1 MRTSTKLVGA
11 LALAAVAVASSAAY
25 TAGGVTAPASS
36 FVGGSVSQNLTGAT
50 LTSVVYDTDEAA
62 NKITSVT
69 LTFSD
74 TAADAKI
81 PTIAFS
87 GAVVNGT
94 YTCAAVEAAGH
105 TTLCSAAPTKADNN
119 ATSLSITVA

>member
-1 MRTSTKLVGA
+1 MRKSTKIFSVVAVGA
-11 LALAAVAVASSAAY
+11 VVAASSAAY

-36 FVGGSVSQNLTGAT
+36 FVGGSVTQSLTGAA
-50 LTSVVYDTDEAA
+50 LASVVYDTDEAL

-69 LTFSD
+69 LTFTDAS
-74 TAADAKI
+74 ADAKI

-87 GAVVNGT
+87 GAAVNGT

-105 TTLCSAAPTKADNN
+105 TSLCSAAPTKADNN
-119 ATSLSITVA
+119 ATGLTITVA

>member
-1 MRTSTKLVGA
+1 MRTTTKVFGIVAIGA
-11 LALAAVAVASSAAY
+11 VVAASSSAF
-25 TAGGVTAPASS
+25 TAGGVTAPTSA
-36 FVGGSVSQNLTGAT
+36 FVGGSVSQSITGAA
-50 LTSVVYDTDEAA
+50 LSSVVYDTDEAL

-74 TAADAKI
+74 SAADAKI

-87 GAVVNGT
+87 GAAINGT

-105 TTLCSAAPTKADNN
+105 TSLCSAAPTKADNN
-119 ATSLSITVA
+119 ATNLSITVA

>member
-1 MRTSTKLVGA
+1 MRTTTKLFG
-11 LALAAVAVASSAAY
+11 AVAIGAVVVASGAAY
-25 TAGGVTAPASS
+25 TAGGITAPASS
-36 FVGGSVSQNLTGAT
+36 FVGGSVSQTLTGAA
-50 LTSVVYDTDEAA
+50 LSSVVYDTDEAM

-74 TAADAKI
+74 DAADAKI
-81 PTIAFS
+81 PVIAFG

-105 TTLCSAAPTKADNN
+105 TSLCSAAPTKADNN
-119 ATSLSITVA
+119 ATALTITVA

>member
-1 MRTSTKLVGA
+1 MRNSTKLFGV
-11 LALAAVAVASSAAY
+11 VAVAGIVAATSGAF
-25 TAGGVTAPASS
+25 TAGGVTAPSS
-36 FVGGSVSQNLTGAT
+36 AFVGGSVAQSITGAA
-50 LTSVVYDTDEAA
+50 LSSVVYDTDEAL

-74 TAADAKI
+74 VSADGKT

-94 YTCAAVEAAGH
+94 YTCAAVEAVGH
-105 TTLCSAAPTKADNN
+105 TSLCSAAPTKADNN
-119 ATSLSITVA
+119 ASALTITVA

>member
-1 MRTSTKLVGA
+1 MRKSTTLCAVTAVGV
-11 LALAAVAVASSAAY
+11 AVAVGGGAF
-25 TAGGVTAPASS
+25 TAGGVTAPSS
-36 FVGGSVSQNLTGAT
+36 AFVGGSVAQSITGAT
-50 LTSVVYDTDEAA
+50 LESVVYDTDEAL

-74 TAADAKI
+74 GTADAKT

-87 GAVVNGT
+87 GAAINGA

-105 TTLCSAAPTKADNN
+105 TSLCSAAPTKADNN
-119 ATSLSITVA
+119 ATTLTITVA